1 MIATSVSCTLS
12 AIRSRRVD
20 SPVKWRQA
28 APAARLRRDIPT
40 SYKER
45 VSAATA
51 RAIDLS
57 DETATAALASALAS
71 CARRGDVIGLSG
83 PLGSGKTTFARYF
96 IGASLGANPR
106 NPHEVPS
113 PTFTLVETYEP
124 ANGPAIWHFDL
135 YRIEAPEDAYEL
147 GIEDAF
153 ADGIA
158 LIEWPERLGGLMPRE
173 HLQVAL
179 GAGKNDKA
187 RIAILSPSPGWA
199 DRVAGLKHG

>member
-1 MIATSVSCTLS
+1 MT
-12 AIRSRRVD
+12 
-20 SPVKWRQA
+20 
-28 APAARLRRDIPT
+28 
-40 SYKER
+40 
-45 VSAATA
+45 AATA
-51 RAIDLS
+51 RAIDLP
-57 DETATAALASALAS
+57 DENATAALATALAA

-96 IGASLGANPR
+96 IGASLGASPR
-106 NPHEVPS
+106 EQQEVPS
-113 PTFTLVETYEP
+113 PTFTLVETYQP
-124 ANGPAIWHFDL
+124 DSGAAIWHFDL

-158 LIEWPERLGGLMPRE
+158 LIEWPERLGSLMPRE

-179 GAGKNDKA
+179 ASGKNEKA
-187 RIAILSPSPGWA
+187 RVATLSPSPSWA

>member
-1 MIATSVSCTLS
+1 VT
-12 AIRSRRVD
+12 
-20 SPVKWRQA
+20 
-28 APAARLRRDIPT
+28 
-40 SYKER
+40 
-45 VSAATA
+45 AATA
-51 RAIDLS
+51 REIDLP
-57 DETATAALASALAS
+57 DETATAALATALAA

-96 IGASLGANPR
+96 IGASLGAR
-106 NPHEVPS
+106 EVPS

-124 ANGPAIWHFDL
+124 ASGPAIWHFDL
-135 YRIEAPEDAYEL
+135 YRIETPQDAYEL

-179 GAGKNDKA
+179 GAGKNPTA
-187 RIAILSPSPGWA
+187 RLATLSPSPSWA
-199 DRVAGLKHG
+199 ARVAGLEHARLNDG